1 MAAAEAGSKKERVFL
16 EGDDEIRGQ
25 KYVCL
30 SFISPDKALLRN
42 KEMFMIHK
50 FLNFFALDYKI
61 RATESFV
68 LGELREI
75 QSVLSDVELKL
86 SNGAGAED
94 KDALLK
100 DLTADVTKIRE
111 KLSRRT
117 AEDLEAHVKANMS
130 DFKESTIQEAYERFM
145 VTNRQKLEDEFH
157 KSVDFQ
163 TTLLGLK
170 VRGVY
175 ATNEQAVARAKALH
189 KKDPYFNVYV
199 ADVGEWLPWD
209 PHPEDVQD
217 GEYANDQLN
226 RLMQAYRENAAK
238 RDAFFEEEK
247 RQKMAEA
254 AAAVEKAKKEQ
265 AEARGGAGAAATAVF
280 GEKGKEVEAAD
291 IARSVMEGIDAD
303 LAIAR
308 KAGAAATEG
317 SVSVESASGGVAESK
332 GSESGDSIA
341 HA

>member
-1 MAAAEAGSKKERVFL
+1 MAASTTTDAESRKKERVFL

-30 SFISPDKALLRN
+30 SFISPDKAMLRN
-42 KEMFMIHK
+42 KDMFMISK
-50 FLNFFALDYKI
+50 FLEFFALDYKV

-75 QSVLSDVELKL
+75 QSVLSDVELQL

-94 KDALLK
+94 KEELLK
-100 DLTADVTKIRE
+100 KLAADVAKSRE

-117 AEDLEAHVKANMS
+117 TEDLEAHVKANLS

-170 VRGVY
+170 IRGVY

-209 PHPEDVQD
+209 PNPDDVQD

-226 RLMQAYRENAAK
+226 KLMQAYRENAAK

-247 RQKMAEA
+247 RQKMADAAAKAEA
-254 AAAVEKAKKEQ
+254 AKKAQAAA
-265 AEARGGAGAAATAVF
+265 GGAGASVGHASAEIAGTSASTAAVF
-280 GEKGKEVEAAD
+280 GEKGKEVEASE
-291 IARSVMEGIDAD
+291 IAREVMEGIDAD

-308 KAGAAATEG
+308 KAAAA
-317 SVSVESASGGVAESK
+317 SADTITHSN
-332 GSESGDSIA
+332 
-341 HA
+341 

>member
-1 MAAAEAGSKKERVFL
+1 MASTTDSESRKKERVFL

-30 SFISPDKALLRN
+30 SFISPDKAMLRN
-42 KEMFMIHK
+42 KDMFMISK
-50 FLNFFALDYKI
+50 FLEFFALDYKV

-75 QSVLSDVELKL
+75 QSALSDVELAL
-86 SNGAGAED
+86 SNGAGVED
-94 KDALLK
+94 KEALLK
-100 DLTADVTKIRE
+100 KLSADVAATRG

-117 AEDLEAHVKANMS
+117 AEDLEAHVKSNMS

-170 VRGVY
+170 IRGVY
-175 ATNEQAVARAKALH
+175 ASNEQAVARAKALH
-189 KKDPYFNVYV
+189 KKDPYFSVYV

-209 PHPEDVQD
+209 PNPDDVQD

-226 RLMQAYRENAAK
+226 KLMQAYRENSAK
-238 RDAFFEEEK
+238 RDAFFEEDK
-247 RQKMAEA
+247 RQKMADAASVAEA
-254 AAAVEKAKKEQ
+254 AKKAQAGAV
-265 AEARGGAGAAATAVF
+265 GGAGAAVF
-280 GEKGKEVEAAD
+280 GEKGKEIEAAE
-291 IARSVMEGIDAD
+291 IAREMMDSAEAD

-308 KAGAAATEG
+308 KAAGETITH
-317 SVSVESASGGVAESK
+317 SA
-332 GSESGDSIA
+332 
-341 HA
+341 

>member
-1 MAAAEAGSKKERVFL
+1 MAAPITEKKERVFL
-16 EGDDEIRGQ
+16 EGDDEVRGQ

-30 SFISPDKALLRN
+30 SFISPDKALMRN
-42 KEMFMIHK
+42 KDMFMISK
-50 FLNFFALDYKI
+50 FLEFFALDYKV

-68 LGELREI
+68 LGELREV
-75 QSVLSDVELKL
+75 QNVLSDVELSL
-86 SNGAGAED
+86 SNGSGTGAED

-100 DLTADVTKIRE
+100 KLTDDVAKIRE

-117 AEDLEAHVKANMS
+117 TEDLEAHVKANMS

-157 KSVDFQ
+157 KSVDFK

-175 ATNEQAVARAKALH
+175 GTNEQAVVRAKALH

-209 PHPEDVQD
+209 PNPEEIQES
-217 GEYANDQLN
+217 EYQNDQLN
-226 RLMQAYRENAAK
+226 KLMQAYRENASK

-254 AAAVEKAKKEQ
+254 AGVAAAAKK
-265 AEARGGAGAAATAVF
+265 AAAGGASSSVASSSETAAAVF
-280 GEKGKEVEAAD
+280 GEKGKEVEASD
-291 IARSVMEGIDAD
+291 IAREVMDGIDGD
-303 LAIAR
+303 LAISR
-308 KAGAAATEG
+308 KA
-317 SVSVESASGGVAESK
+317 AENK
-332 GSESGDSIA
+332 SGDSISYA
-341 HA
+341 

>member
-1 MAAAEAGSKKERVFL
+1 MAASTTTDKKERVFL

-42 KEMFMIHK
+42 KEMFMISK
-50 FLNFFALDYKI
+50 FLEFFALDYKV

-68 LGELREI
+68 LGELREV
-75 QSVLSDVELKL
+75 QSVLSDVELAL
-86 SNGAGAED
+86 SNGAGVED

-100 DLTADVTKIRE
+100 KLSADVTKTRE

-145 VTNRQKLEDEFH
+145 VTNRTKLEDEFH

-209 PHPEDVQD
+209 PNPEDVQD

-226 RLMQAYRENAAK
+226 KLMQAYRENAAK

-254 AAAVEKAKKEQ
+254 AAAAEKAKKEQ
-265 AEARGGAGAAATAVF
+265 AAAKGGAGANSTAVF
-280 GEKGKEVEAAD
+280 GEKGKEVEAAE
-291 IARSVMEGIDAD
+291 IAREVMEGIDAD

-308 KAGAAATEG
+308 KA
-317 SVSVESASGGVAESK
+317 AESK
-332 GSESGDSIA
+332 DGDSIA

>member
-1 MAAAEAGSKKERVFL
+1 MAADGKKERVYL
-16 EGDDEIRGQ
+16 EGDDEVRGQ

-30 SFISPDKALLRN
+30 SFISPDKAMMRN
-42 KEMFMIHK
+42 KDMFMVSK
-50 FLNFFALDYKI
+50 FLEFFSLDYKV

-68 LGELREI
+68 MGELREI
-75 QSVLSDVELKL
+75 QSALSDVELQL
-86 SNGAGAED
+86 SNSAGVED

-100 DLTADVTKIRE
+100 QLTADIAKARE
-111 KLSRRT
+111 KLARRT

-130 DFKESTIQEAYERFM
+130 DFKESTILEAYERFM

-175 ATNEQAVARAKALH
+175 ATNEQAVARARALS

-209 PHPEDVQD
+209 PHPEEVQD
-217 GEYANDQLN
+217 GEYQNDQLN
-226 RLMQAYRENAAK
+226 KLMGAYRENAAK

-254 AAAVEKAKKEQ
+254 AAAAEAAKKAQ
-265 AEARGGAGAAATAVF
+265 AAPAVF
-280 GEKGKEVEAAD
+280 GEKGKEVEASG
-291 IARSVMEGIDAD
+291 IARELMESADAD

-308 KAGAAATEG
+308 KAAAA
-317 SVSVESASGGVAESK
+317 SGET
-332 GSESGDSIA
+332 IT
-341 HA
+341 HN

>member
-1 MAAAEAGSKKERVFL
+1 MATDAESRKKERVFL

-30 SFISPDKALLRN
+30 SFISPDKAMLRN
-42 KEMFMIHK
+42 KEMFMISK
-50 FLNFFALDYKI
+50 FLNFFALDYKV

-75 QSVLSDVELKL
+75 QNTLSDVELEL
-86 SNGAGAED
+86 SNSAGVED
-94 KDALLK
+94 KEALLK
-100 DLTADVTKIRE
+100 KLSENIAAARA

-117 AEDLEAHVKANMS
+117 AEDLEAHVKTNMS

-145 VTNRQKLEDEFH
+145 MTNRQKLEDEFH

-189 KKDPYFNVYV
+189 KKDPYFSVYV

-209 PHPEDVQD
+209 PNPDDVQD

-226 RLMQAYRENAAK
+226 KLMQAYRENSAK

-247 RQKMAEA
+247 RQKMADAAAKAEA
-254 AAAVEKAKKEQ
+254 AKKAQ
-265 AEARGGAGAAATAVF
+265 AGAIGGAGSAPSAVF
-280 GEKGKEVEAAD
+280 GEKGKEVEAAE
-291 IARSVMEGIDAD
+291 IAREVMDSAEAD

-308 KAGAAATEG
+308 KAASTSRADGETI
-317 SVSVESASGGVAESK
+317 SHSA
-332 GSESGDSIA
+332 
-341 HA
+341 

>member
-1 MAAAEAGSKKERVFL
+1 MATDSESRKKERVFL
-16 EGDDEIRGQ
+16 EGDDEVRGQ

-30 SFISPDKALLRN
+30 SFISPDKAMLRN
-42 KEMFMIHK
+42 KEMFMISK
-50 FLNFFALDYKI
+50 FLDFFALDYKV

-75 QSVLSDVELKL
+75 QSALSDVELQL
-86 SNGAGAED
+86 SNGAGVED

-100 DLTADVTKIRE
+100 KLAADVTAARE
-111 KLSRRT
+111 KLGRRT
-117 AEDLEAHVKANMS
+117 TEDLEAHVKANMS
-130 DFKESTIQEAYERFM
+130 DFKESTIQDAYERFM

-163 TTLLGLK
+163 TSIHGLK

-209 PHPEDVQD
+209 PNPDDVQD

-226 RLMQAYRENAAK
+226 KLMQAYRENSAK

-254 AAAVEKAKKEQ
+254 AAAAAAAKKAQ
-265 AEARGGAGAAATAVF
+265 PAAAGGEGEAQSAVF
-280 GEKGKEVEAAD
+280 GEKGKEVEASEL
-291 IARSVMEGIDAD
+291 ARELMEGIDAD

-308 KAGAAATEG
+308 KAAATAAT
-317 SVSVESASGGVAESK
+317 ASGDTITHSA
-332 GSESGDSIA
+332 
-341 HA
+341 

>member
-1 MAAAEAGSKKERVFL
+1 MAATTPTGKKERVFL
-16 EGDDEIRGQ
+16 EGDDEVRGQ

-42 KEMFMIHK
+42 KDMFMISK
-50 FLNFFALDYKI
+50 FLEFFALDYKV

-68 LGELREI
+68 LGELRGV
-75 QSVLSDVELKL
+75 QGVLSDVELAL
-86 SNGAGAED
+86 SNGGGAGTSTED

-100 DLTADVTKIRE
+100 KLTDDIAKTRE

-117 AEDLEAHVKANMS
+117 AEDLEAHVKSNMS

-209 PHPEDVQD
+209 PNPEDVQD

-226 RLMQAYRENAAK
+226 KLMQAYRENAAK
-238 RDAFFEEEK
+238 RDAFFEEDK

-254 AAAVEKAKKEQ
+254 AAAAEKAKKEQ
-265 AEARGGAGAAATAVF
+265 AAAKGGAGANNTAVF
-280 GEKGKEVEAAD
+280 GEKGKEVEASE
-291 IARSVMEGIDAD
+291 IAREVMEGIDAD

-308 KAGAAATEG
+308 KAAEG
-317 SVSVESASGGVAESK
+317 SS
-332 GSESGDSIA
+332 SGDSIT

>member
-1 MAAAEAGSKKERVFL
+1 MATEKKERVFL

-42 KEMFMIHK
+42 KDMFFISK
-50 FLNFFALDYKI
+50 FLEFFALDYKV

-75 QSVLSDVELKL
+75 QSVLSDVELAL
-86 SNGAGAED
+86 SNGTGEED
-94 KDALLK
+94 KEALLK
-100 DLTADVTKIRE
+100 RLTADVAKTRE

-117 AEDLEAHVKANMS
+117 AEDLEAHVKANMA

-145 VTNRQKLEDEFH
+145 LVNRQKLEDEFH
-157 KSVDFQ
+157 KSVDFR

-209 PHPEDVQD
+209 PHPEEVQD
-217 GEYANDQLN
+217 GEYQNDQLN
-226 RLMQAYRENAAK
+226 KLMQAYRENAAK

-247 RQKMAEA
+247 RQKMADA
-254 AAAVEKAKKEQ
+254 AAAVAAAKKAQ
-265 AEARGGAGAAATAVF
+265 TEAGGAGGAGASSAATF
-280 GEKGKEVEAAD
+280 GEKGKELEAAE
-291 IARSVMEGIDAD
+291 IAREVMEGIDAD
-303 LAIAR
+303 LALAR
-308 KAGAAATEG
+308 KAG
-317 SVSVESASGGVAESK
+317 VQESK
-332 GSESGDSIA
+332 SDSDTVS
-341 HA
+341 HT